1 MRFFNAIVKVFL
13 VSILLSVNSFADDFL
28 KSESYTPGGEYRLF
42 GSGRG
47 SVSNIRGGFNESWQF
62 GITAGN
68 IAVNNLTYT
77 GTVDYQQDFSG
88 HGHEVHA
95 PFSSSSSKFVE
106 NKSSSPDDGLKLSSV
121 YVKGTEIHPADG
133 YDGPQGG
140 GYPEPTGA
148 RDEYHYDVT
157 AHITTIKVVSL
168 DKLNEV
174 LPPDRKITER
184 ELKKLQNGEIL
195 SDQLY
200 RELIITAENNKEFL
214 QAQEITAK
222 IPENCHRFC
231 QIGDITE
238 IPQSLVPQP
247 ETPVTADK
255 HGFLY
260 YLWET
265 AKDFSPYGA
274 YQELKEAEGFW
285 DKSWALAGAIPP
297 VKAVKKGQQVANA
310 VDELNDARKVI
321 KQDQKAVQKVS
332 KQEQVKVNK
341 AKGDAY
347 EQEVLNNEIKPA
359 SQQTAQQITIKTD
372 SGNKTKM
379 DIMAKDNEGNIRCIE
394 CKSSKT
400 APLTKNQSKAFPEIE
415 QSGGTIVGKG
425 KPGFEGGT
433 RIPPTKIEI
442 FRPKE

>member
-1 MRFFNAIVKVFL
+1 MKKFSAIVKVFL
-13 VSILLSVNSFADDFL
+13 ISILLSVNSFADDFL

-77 GTVDYQQDFSG
+77 GTVDYQQDFSE
-88 HGHEVHA
+88 HGSLRATANPSWFE
-95 PFSSSSSKFVE
+95 SKTSVE
-106 NKSSSPDDGLKLSSV
+106 HLNTTPDDGLKLSSV
-121 YVKGTEIHPADG
+121 YVKGREIHPADG

-140 GYPEPTGA
+140 GYPKPTGA

-157 AHITTIKVVSL
+157 AHVTTIKVVSIE
-168 DKLNEV
+168 KLNQV
-174 LPPDRKITER
+174 LPPERKITETER
-184 ELKKLQNGEIL
+184 KKLQNGEKL
-195 SDQLY
+195 SQERY
-200 RELIITAENNKEFL
+200 IELIITAENNKDFL
-214 QAQEITAK
+214 Q
-222 IPENCHRFC
+222 PEKVNRYSFE
-231 QIGDITE
+231 QTGLKELTR
-238 IPQSLVPQP
+238 P
-247 ETPVTADK
+247 ESMVLAGADE
-255 HGFLY
+255 HGWFY
-260 YLWET
+260 YLGDAALDILPGTSDYRAW
-265 AKDFSPYGA
+265 
-274 YQELKEAEGFW
+274 KEADGFW
-285 DKSWALAGAIPP
+285 DKSWVVATATPLGKYAKTGR
-297 VKAVKKGQQVANA
+297 QVLKTA
-310 VDELNDARKVI
+310 DELNNAKKVI

-332 KQEQVKVNK
+332 KQEQVKANK

-372 SGNKTKM
+372 SGIKTKM
-379 DIMAKDNEGNIRCIE
+379 DIMAKDSEGNVRCIE
-394 CKSSKT
+394 CKSSTT

-433 RIPPTKIEI
+433 KIPPTKIEI